1 MTGRLMNTRE
11 LEQLARRWTEEA
23 LVSALRS
30 FILEIGR
37 LPEPGELTG
46 YLSRWDCRW

>member
-11 LEQLARRWTEEA
+11 LEQLAQRWSEETLGA
-23 LVSALRS
+23 ALRS

-37 LPEPGELTG
+37 LPGPGELAR
-46 YLSRWDCRW
+46 YLSRWECRW

>member
-11 LEQLARRWTEEA
+11 LEQLAQRWTEEA
-23 LVSALRS
+23 VAVALRA

-46 YLSRWDCRW
+46 YLSRWDCSW